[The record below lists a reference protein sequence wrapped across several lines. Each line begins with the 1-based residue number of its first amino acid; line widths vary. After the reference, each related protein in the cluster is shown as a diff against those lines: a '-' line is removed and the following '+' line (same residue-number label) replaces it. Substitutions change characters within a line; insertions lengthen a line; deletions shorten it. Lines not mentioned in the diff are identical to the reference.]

1 MDTELES
8 LFLRLDKVFEKQE
21 FDRKREAICRLAAAL
36 VRANEYAGMEAIAEA
51 AIVLYEHIE
60 TKMRVLDPLSQKS
73 FPPGHILA
81 KDRNV

>member
-1 MDTELES
+1 MNDEMEK
-8 LFLRLDKVFEKQE
+8 LFSRLDKVFEKQE
-21 FDRKREAICRLAAAL
+21 FGRKREAIYRLAAAL
-36 VRANEYAGMEAIAEA
+36 VRANEYAGMEAVAEA

-73 FPPGHILA
+73 YPAGHILA